1 MAEYRTERLGH
12 LIQEKI
18 SALVLEGR
26 IKDPRVSPFLS
37 ITRVQVSRDLSFADV
52 YVSNIRAAA
61 GVERGAEGL
70 QSAAGFIQSQLGA
83 AMHIRK
89 IPRLRFHPDM
99 SVREGFDLVK
109 KIEGLAG
116 HEGEMPLP
124 EENAP
129 AEGCGDSRV

>member
-18 SALVLEGR
+18 SSLVLEGK

-37 ITRVQVSRDLSFADV
+37 ITRVSVSRDLSFADV

-61 GVERGAEGL
+61 GIERGAEGL

-83 AMHIRK
+83 AMRIRK

-109 KIEGLAG
+109 KIEGLGG
-116 HEGEMPLP
+116 HQK
-124 EENAP
+124 EESR
-129 AEGCGDSRV
+129 GDSRD